1 MAIFT
6 GETVEKA
13 IERGLA
19 RLGVSREKVHIEI
32 EQHEKKGFLGFGVK
46 RARVNID
53 IISEETQLKADR
65 LAIRGT
71 NQKMLGGQ
79 EVKSSKDATVE
90 LSKVIKAVRQAEKE
104 AGQSLSDEEKQLI
117 LEGSRNIKNE
127 DSIVSEEILGDIDN
141 TDENE
146 LVSDLHVIEPEVEQ
160 ESNSKPNNQSIE
172 VSKISQYLLDITKEM
187 GISASVESYYDEELD
202 NIVFNLTSEQ
212 DGLLIGKHGKILQSL
227 QLIAQAYA
235 STLFDNYLKITVDV
249 AGYLDK
255 RQAFLKSLARNA
267 IEKAK
272 KGEIAYINDLQSFE
286 RKIIHSIVSKEPG
299 ISSHSEGQ
307 DSRRY
312 IVIRKEY

>member
-1 MAIFT
+1 MAVFT

-65 LAIRGT
+65 LVIRGT
-71 NQKMLGGQ
+71 NQKTLGGK
-79 EVKSSKDATVE
+79 EIKSSKEATVE

-117 LEGSRNIKNE
+117 LEGSSNIKNE
-127 DSIVSEEILGDIDN
+127 DSIVSEEVAEDIDN
-141 TDENE
+141 IEE
-146 LVSDLHVIEPEVEQ
+146 SEVVLDLPIAEPEVEQ
-160 ESNSKPNNQSIE
+160 ESISKSNNHPAE
-172 VSKISQYLLDITKEM
+172 VSKICQYLSDITEEM
-187 GISASVESYYDEELD
+187 GIPTLVESYYDDELD

-227 QLIAQAYA
+227 QLVAQAYA

-272 KGEIAYINDLQSFE
+272 NGDTAYINDLQSFE

>member
-1 MAIFT
+1 MVVFT

-71 NQKMLGGQ
+71 NRTTLGGQ
-79 EVKSSKDATVE
+79 EIKSSKEATVE

-104 AGQSLSDEEKQLI
+104 AGQLLSDEEKQSI
-117 LEGSRNIKNE
+117 LAGSSNLKEE
-127 DSIVSEEILGDIDN
+127 DSIVSEEVTTDIGDTDKNEILPD
-141 TDENE
+141 
-146 LVSDLHVIEPEVEQ
+146 LPVSVLEVKQ
-160 ESNSKPNNQSIE
+160 KSTSNQTTQPSD
-172 VSKISQYLLDITKEM
+172 VSKISKYLSDITKEM
-187 GISASVESYYDEELD
+187 GIPTSVQSYYDEELD

-272 KGEIAYINDLQSFE
+272 KGETAYINDLQSFE
-286 RKIIHSIVSKEPG
+286 RKMIHSMVSKEPG

-312 IVIRKEY
+312 IVVRKEY

>member
-32 EQHEKKGFLGFGVK
+32 EQHEKKGILGFGVK

-53 IISEETQLKADR
+53 VISEETQLKADR

-71 NQKMLGGQ
+71 NQKTLGGQ
-79 EVKSSKDATVE
+79 KIKSSKEATVE

-104 AGQSLSDEEKQLI
+104 TGQSLSNEEKQSI
-117 LEGSRNIKNE
+117 LEDSSNDEKE
-127 DSIVSEEILGDIDN
+127 DPIVSEEVVENIDN
-141 TDENE
+141 TDKDDVVFDL
-146 LVSDLHVIEPEVEQ
+146 LVPEPEVVQ
-160 ESNSKPNNQSIE
+160 ESASKPNNQSIDI
-172 VSKISQYLLDITKEM
+172 SKISQYLLHITEEM
-187 GISASVESYYDEELD
+187 GISTSVESYYNDEVGS
-202 NIVFNLTSEQ
+202 IVFNLTSEQ

-227 QLIAQAYA
+227 QLVAQAYA
-235 STLFDNYLKITVDV
+235 STLFDNYLKVTVDV

-272 KGEIAYINDLQSFE
+272 KGETAYINDLQSFE

-299 ISSHSEGQ
+299 IASHSEGQ